1 MKAFSLQLGNLTS
14 GLNKQTRWFC
24 LFCLALTGPDGQ
36 WIGSD
41 YVCPRCCAEVEAEI
55 EAEERLAADA

>member
-1 MKAFSLQLGNLTS
+1 MKAFQLQIGTLARP
-14 GLNKQTRWFC
+14 LNKQHRWFC

-41 YVCPRCCAEVEAEI
+41 YICPRCCAEVEAEI
-55 EAEERLAADA
+55 QDEMEAADA